1 MRQEIDRRI
10 QEKEEEF
17 DHSKKNHARAL
28 DSMQASLEAEA
39 RAKEEA
45 LRLVLSMR
53 SSWRAQQASWMR
65 VISCFHVSPADHQPV
80 PCAHLLFAVQQIQ
93 EVRPDQ
99 LSLTI
104 FRYTRFR
111 SYLHPTYRLF

>member
-1 MRQEIDRRI
+1 MFGLDKITLPTILYFDHQVRQEIDRRI

-45 LRLVLSMR
+45 LRYLV
-53 SSWRAQQASWMR
+53 
-65 VISCFHVSPADHQPV
+65 
-80 PCAHLLFAVQQIQ
+80 VQ
-93 EVRPDQ
+93 D
-99 LSLTI
+99 
-104 FRYTRFR
+104 
-111 SYLHPTYRLF
+111 

>member
-45 LRLVLSMR
+45 LRKVT
-53 SSWRAQQASWMR
+53 
-65 VISCFHVSPADHQPV
+65 DH
-80 PCAHLLFAVQQIQ
+80 I
-93 EVRPDQ
+93 
-99 LSLTI
+99 TG
-104 FRYTRFR
+104 
-111 SYLHPTYRLF
+111 

>member
-45 LRLVLSMR
+45 LRKVTVHCLILNKDKTH
-53 SSWRAQQASWMR
+53 
-65 VISCFHVSPADHQPV
+65 I
-80 PCAHLLFAVQQIQ
+80 
-93 EVRPDQ
+93 
-99 LSLTI
+99 
-104 FRYTRFR
+104 
-111 SYLHPTYRLF
+111 